1 MKPIPVPRPQPK
13 KVWNPDRPVSS
24 LLQTQMRHLHDA
36 ERNLPLRYR
45 SELYINA
52 IQTEGE
58 AAAYI
63 RHVTEAIHQ
72 AHDDAAALRAI
83 PRRKRGIAIAAAAER
98 PSRKPRKKATAKK
111 SKRTIKPSGRGKK

>member
-1 MKPIPVPRPQPK
+1 MEPIPVPRPK
-13 KVWNPDRPVSS
+13 KSAHNPDRLVSS

-36 ERNLPLRYR
+36 ERNLPLKYR
-45 SELYINA
+45 SAIYINA

-72 AHDDAAALRAI
+72 AHEDAEKQRAKH
-83 PRRKRGIAIAAAAER
+83 KRGIAIAAAAER
-98 PSRKPRKKATAKK
+98 PARKKSKKSSKKTAAKK
-111 SKRTIKPSGRGKK
+111 SKRGRKK

>member
-1 MKPIPVPRPQPK
+1 MDAIPVPRPK
-13 KVWNPDRPVSS
+13 KSAHNPDRAVSS

-72 AHDDAAALRAI
+72 AHADAEKQRS
-83 PRRKRGIAIAAAAER
+83 RRTRGIAIAAAAER
-98 PSRKPRKKATAKK
+98 PARKKNSAVRHAATKK
-111 SKRTIKPSGRGKK
+111 TATKKTSKRRKK

>member
-1 MKPIPVPRPQPK
+1 MDPIPVPRPK
-13 KVWNPDRPVSS
+13 KNAHNPDRPVSS
-24 LLQTQMRHLHDA
+24 LLQTQLRHLRDA

-45 SELYINA
+45 SEMYINA

-72 AHDDAAALRAI
+72 AHSDAAAEQSK
-83 PRRKRGIAIAAAAER
+83 PKRKRGIAIAAAAER
-98 PSRKPRKKATAKK
+98 PVRKRNKKAAAKKKSMRGRKKK
-111 SKRTIKPSGRGKK
+111 